1 MAGLVVRKSN
11 PLAAV
16 GNLSADKIKLIK
28 DTVCKGSTDN
38 ELALFLHACNH
49 SGLDPIRR
57 QIYAVFRFDRSL
69 NRKAM
74 TIQTGIDGY
83 RSISDR
89 TGNYAPGAKPA
100 FKYDGDGKLIS
111 ATAYIKKWAHGE
123 WQAVEADALWEEYV
137 QTGADGKPQGK
148 WQTMPHTMLAKCA
161 EAICHRKAFPNAQ
174 AGILTEEEMEQ
185 ADSMAAPD
193 RRYAPSRTEEIKP
206 ADATVLEPAKEVPQ
220 AVGAGGDGNGVADA
234 APVKSSPVA
243 DSPAPTA
250 APPPSACISDPQRR
264 RLWAILQKGST
275 GPDDKKARE
284 ATLKDWMQANCGHAH
299 TEQISRNDY
308 EKVCE
313 EAARIA
319 GGA

>member
-250 APPPSACISDPQRR
+250 ATDNLCTPGQVTSLQASLRNHAK
-264 RLWAILQKGST
+264 RLGRDVDDLKAEMKST
-275 GPDDKKARE
+275 VWGDADKSSMQI
-284 ATLKDWMQANCGHAH
+284 TLKERD
-299 TEQISRNDY
+299 
-308 EKVCE
+308 
-313 EAARIA
+313 AAMVWLVKQE
-319 GGA
+319 GGAK